1 MYLYTYTFMYKYIY
15 LKVDASAAGPK
26 WIGSSIFSRL
36 FFCLF
41 VNLIFWAFFFN
52 WFDIC
57 QIMLRYWLQFG
68 EKSRSGGILGGLG
81 DLSEAMLK
89 MACLGSCWSYVGTS
103 LAAGW
108 LPRSSFRR
116 LRMPKWTKMGGKG
129 LQNWAKMASWARNS
143 KLLLQFW
150 CHFSCFLVDY
160 LHIKKPQ
167 KSFSFQKFFEGLGVQ
182 YGPKIEENSLK
193 MAILSPR

>member
-1 MYLYTYTFMYKYIY
+1 MPGPASDWTISGPFAPTQEPQETSHTPDDPKGVGGF
-15 LKVDASAAGPK
+15 VD
-26 WIGSSIFSRL
+26 L
-36 FFCLF
+36 
-41 VNLIFWAFFFN
+41 NLWAFHLN
-52 WFDIC
+52 WFDSC
-57 QIMLRYWLQFG
+57 QIMLRYWLQCG

-116 LRMPKWTKMGGKG
+116 FRMPRWAKMAPKR
-129 LQNWAKMASWARNS
+129 LPNWVKMASWARNS

-150 CHFSCFLVDY
+150 CHFIAF
-160 LHIKKPQ
+160 
-167 KSFSFQKFFEGLGVQ
+167 
-182 YGPKIEENSLK
+182 
-193 MAILSPR
+193 